1 MSYNYKKMVKDFKQ
15 FVNENY
21 TGEEMEIDE
30 LGEVETPEELK
41 VYSRETPQAQ
51 LGSGVGSGIVITP
64 DDYWTPDEEVV
75 GGAGLDIPIDQSEEG
90 GAPPLTPN
98 DEPIDIS

>member
-1 MSYNYKKMVKDFKQ
+1 MSYKYKPMVKDFKQ

-21 TGEEMEIDE
+21 TGEEMDIDE
-30 LGEVETPEELK
+30 LGEIETPEELK
-41 VYSRETPQAQ
+41 VYSRETSPQPQ
-51 LGSGVGSGIVITP
+51 LGSGSITITP

-75 GGAGLDIPIDQSEEG
+75 GGAGLEIPIDQTEEG

-98 DEPIDIS
+98 DEPIEIS